1 MPLEIRELVVKVT
14 IEENTVQPGT
24 DETRLRQLKQSI
36 IKECVEEVLMKLENL
51 SDR

>member
-14 IEENTVQPGT
+14 IEENAVQPDT

-36 IKECVEEVLMKLENL
+36 IRECVEEVLMKLENMQ
-51 SDR
+51 SR